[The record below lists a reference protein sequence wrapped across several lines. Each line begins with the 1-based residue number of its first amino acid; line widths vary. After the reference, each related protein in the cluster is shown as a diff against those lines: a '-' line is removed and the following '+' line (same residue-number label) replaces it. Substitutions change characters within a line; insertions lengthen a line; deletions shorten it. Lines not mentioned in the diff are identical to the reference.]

1 MQCTKQYKS
10 TKNLEKH
17 MNDKHNNS
25 IESILSPQST
35 NAQQE
40 TVPMKMVTK
49 QYNALKKDISQLR
62 DLISLVFIK
71 LNEDN
76 FTDTD
81 FEDDEDDEDNN
92 IEINIEQVDEPT
104 NV

>member
-1 MQCTKQYKS
+1 MQCTKQYKT

-35 NAQQE
+35 NVQQE
-40 TVPMKMVTK
+40 TVPIKMVTK
-49 QYNALKKDISQLR
+49 QYNALKKDIRLLR
-62 DLISLVFIK
+62 ELISLVFIK
-71 LNEDN
+71 LNENN

-81 FEDDEDDEDNN
+81 FDDEDDEDDED
-92 IEINIEQVDEPT
+92 INIEHVDEPT

>member
-1 MQCTKQYKS
+1 MEYKCMQCTKQYKT

-49 QYNALKKDISQLR
+49 QYNALKKDIRLLR
-62 DLISLVFIK
+62 ELISLIFIK
-71 LNEDN
+71 LNENN

-81 FEDDEDDEDNN
+81 FDDEDDDEDDED
-92 IEINIEQVDEPT
+92 ITPF
-104 NV
+104 

>member
-35 NAQQE
+35 NTQQE

-49 QYNALKKDISQLR
+49 QYNALKKDIRQLR

>member
-1 MQCTKQYKS
+1 
-10 TKNLEKH
+10 

-49 QYNALKKDISQLR
+49 QYNALKKDIRLLR
-62 DLISLVFIK
+62 ELISLIFIK
-71 LNEDN
+71 LNENN

-81 FEDDEDDEDNN
+81 FDDEDDDEDDED
-92 IEINIEQVDEPT
+92 ITPF
-104 NV
+104 

>member
-1 MQCTKQYKS
+1 MQCTKQYKT

-49 QYNALKKDISQLR
+49 QYNALKKDIRLLR
-62 DLISLVFIK
+62 ELISLVFIK
-71 LNEDN
+71 LNENN

-81 FEDDEDDEDNN
+81 FDDEDDDED
-92 IEINIEQVDEPT
+92 INIEHVDEPT
-104 NV
+104 IV

>member
-81 FEDDEDDEDNN
+81 FEDDED
-92 IEINIEQVDEPT
+92 INIEQVDEPT